1 MKMESLSFSG
11 LIGQRWK
18 IDPKEVFLWVL
29 PSLLFSPGIFSDK
42 AFFWGTILLQFIPWR
57 HIALEIIKSGEI
69 PLWNPY
75 SGMGAP
81 LLANYQSALLYP
93 PSWGLLILEAI
104 GGLQW
109 SAIGQGVFLA
119 LHLGFCA
126 VGMKRW
132 LEALGVS
139 SLGQVVGGMAF
150 GLSGYLVS
158 RASFQSILFS
168 ASWMPWIFLF
178 TQRFLKSKGE
188 MRRKEQFWLVLSIA
202 MNLLAGHA
210 QTSWYILW
218 TATAWVIWKSLLI
231 QTNRWQEAWWRLG
244 KNLVLWG
251 VTSGWAILIAA
262 AQLLPTAEYLVNSQ
276 RGAGI
281 DREIGL
287 TYSFWPWRFLTMWM
301 PNFFGNPAHG
311 DYWGYANY
319 WEDAVYSG
327 SMALMLGIFALSKI
341 SQQSKDQP
349 FDEHDRGVLKSAV
362 LFWWLIGALAMFL
375 ALGKNLSFYPWL
387 MDHLPGFDLFQA
399 PTRVSLIA
407 QFGLSVLAGIGIDLW
422 EKPQGR
428 VLYWTRLGTAGF
440 LSMFI
445 VSSAVYS
452 QNRDFYPTILQSFR
466 QFGGMG
472 FLFGILLLLKP
483 GESLS
488 LPNTSNSSFNLL
500 RWWKI
505 CVVAFWGIDLIWMG
519 WGLNPVI
526 SIDVFTSS
534 LLNPKP
540 LSTLPLSERFFI
552 NADDE
557 YTLKFER
564 FFRFDTF
571 RNFDDW
577 VSLRQSMLPNLNLL
591 DGLAMVNNFDPFVP
605 ARFANWM
612 DVINEAYKKGDEP
625 RYQRLLRMSCVKNL
639 IKIEDEEGRLTVIE
653 GEDRFEFYPCASPV
667 RSASEALREVLI
679 NPEIGANWVV
689 IESGVNMDKCL
700 TPSDKVSQSI
710 RVLSESANRI
720 RVEVRTNQAGWLILK
735 DTFYPG
741 WAARVNGA
749 SKPIFPAN
757 SIFRAV
763 QVEAG
768 TNVVEIF
775 YQPLSFVLGAMFS
788 LLSLTA
794 LMLYRGFQKR

>member
-1 MKMESLSFSG
+1 M
-11 LIGQRWK
+11 
-18 IDPKEVFLWVL
+18 
-29 PSLLFSPGIFSDK
+29 LFSPGILSGK

-104 GGLQW
+104 GGLGW

-178 TQRFLKSKGE
+178 TQRLLKSKGE
-188 MRRKEQFWLVLSIA
+188 VRRKDRFWLVLSIA

-218 TATAWVIWKSLLI
+218 TATAWVVWQSLL
-231 QTNRWQEAWWRLG
+231 TEKGCWQERWRVVRWNMLS
-244 KNLVLWG
+244 WG
-251 VTSGWAILIAA
+251 VTVGWAVLIAA
-262 AQLLPTAEYLVNSQ
+262 AQLLPTGEYLLNSQ
-276 RGAGI
+276 RSAGI

-311 DYWGYANY
+311 NYWGYANY

-327 SMALMLGIFALSKI
+327 SMALLLGIFALGKRL
-341 SQQSKDQP
+341 QQSKDQP
-349 FDEHDRGVLKSAV
+349 FDAHDRGVLKAAV
-362 LFWWLIGALAMFL
+362 LFWWLMGALAMFL

-399 PTRVSLIA
+399 PTRISLIA
-407 QFGLSVLAGIGIDLW
+407 QFGLALSAGIGIDLW

-452 QNRDFYPTILQSFR
+452 QNRDFYPTILQSFQ
-466 QFGGMG
+466 QFGGMA

-483 GESLS
+483 SESLS
-488 LPNTSNSSFNLL
+488 LPNASNSSFNLL

-505 CVVAFWGIDLIWMG
+505 CVAAFWGIDLIWMG

-540 LSTLPLSERFFI
+540 LNTLPPSERFFM
-552 NADDE
+552 NAQDE
-557 YTLKFER
+557 YTVKFER

-571 RNFDDW
+571 QNLGDW

-591 DGLAMVNNFDPFVP
+591 DGWAMVNNFDPFVP

-612 DVINEAYKKGDEP
+612 EALNEAHESGDEQ
-625 RYQRLLRMSCVKNL
+625 RYQRLLRMSCVK
-639 IKIEDEEGRLTVIE
+639 TVIE
-653 GEDRFEFYPCASPV
+653 LENDGVRLIAVDGEDRFQFYPCASPV

-679 NPEIGANWVV
+679 NPEIGENWVV
-689 IESGVNMDKCL
+689 IEAGVSMEGCL
-700 TPSDKVSQSI
+700 APSDKVSQSI
-710 RVLSESANRI
+710 RVLSESANRF
-720 RVEVRTNQAGWLILK
+720 RVEVRTAQKGWLVVK

-741 WAARVNGA
+741 WTAWVNGE
-749 SKPIFPAN
+749 KKLIFPAN

-763 QVEAG
+763 QVEVG

-775 YQPLSFVLGAMFS
+775 YQPLSFVLGAVLS